1 MHGVLNQGNNG
12 GFIMI
17 RLPYGGPLASFDE
30 QELIDHIKSKFRNH
44 IIQGQQ
50 QCGLQNHTKP
60 NSLDYWLRVNHSKG
74 RSDTKQA
81 VNEIVEQLISTGKFA
96 IAEDLV
102 CPDSGRKC
110 KGLRI
115 KDH

>member
-1 MHGVLNQGNNG
+1 
-12 GFIMI
+12 MI
-17 RLPYGGPLASFDE
+17 RLPYGGPEACFNE
-30 QELIDHIKSKFRNH
+30 QELINYIKSKFRDY

-50 QCGLQNHTKP
+50 QCTLEKHTKP
-60 NSLDYWLRVNHSKG
+60 NSLDYWLRVNHSRGKA
-74 RSDTKQA
+74 DMKQA
-81 VNEIVEQLISTGKFA
+81 ANEVVEQLISTGKFE

-115 KDH
+115 KVH